1 MAKQVSIIRAVASHK
16 MTRFRLTR
24 DVSTPEEPELF
35 EARVS
40 ADAFCWSMVRS
51 LVGCC
56 LRVGE
61 GRRDA
66 DFAEALLQETKRS
79 SSIPVAPAKGLSLVA
94 VDYPAADQLA
104 ARAEVTRERRSA
116 D

>member
-1 MAKQVSIIRAVASHK
+1 M
-16 MTRFRLTR
+16 
-24 DVSTPEEPELF
+24 
-35 EARVS
+35 S

-66 DFAEALLQETKRS
+66 DFAEALLHETNRS

-94 VDYPAADQLA
+94 VDYPAADQMA
-104 ARAEVTRERRSA
+104 ARAEATRERRSA